1 MQLLQQLQ
9 MCNINSNT
17 KFSIVTIEKW
27 QEYQIEE
34 VKTNINFNNNAT
46 TTQHKQECKEYY
58 INLFNKYKE
67 QNRKRFKSK
76 NEIFKR
82 AKRKRKYNRTR

>member
-17 KFSIVTIEKW
+17 KFSVVTIEKW

-34 VKTNINFNNNAT
+34 LKGNININNNAT

>member
-17 KFSIVTIEKW
+17 KFSVVTIEKW

-58 INLFNKYKE
+58 INLYNKYKE
-67 QNRKRFKSK
+67 QNRKRFKGK
-76 NEIFKR
+76 NEILKKS
-82 AKRKRKYNRTR
+82 KRKRKYIRTR